1 MRISPA
7 ARDALGLF
15 RWIAAAALAVA
26 VVLLLTIRASA
37 APRDEPQ
44 VGMDNGPRATA
55 IIDEARRLFLAGQ
68 AGPASRMLEAAHARA
83 PNPRYLAN
91 LGWIHEDLGLP
102 GEALEYYERC
112 LASDPD
118 SATGESVQRRLP
130 RLEKLAGAAYLRIT
144 LISEPPHAE
153 VSVRAPYGTR
163 HPGRTPLALWLPLG
177 QVDVELSL
185 PGYRPASIAGPVA
198 VDGPGELHVD
208 LRPASGFLLLDGV
221 DEACE
226 VRVDGRVTPVEA
238 LAGPLEA
245 SPGPHRVTVLKPE
258 HEAFDA
264 VVTVTPEAT
273 TVVAVTLLHRLPP
286 PSPEPA
292 VHHPP
297 VAAEPGFEVPVAS
310 WALGGV
316 SVASLIAG
324 IATGVAASESAAE
337 ARRYSADGLND
348 PVRHERAREDSF
360 VQGVVADV
368 SFAVAGAAAIT
379 GIVLAL
385 VLPPDGDGDAVLPS
399 SSTAAGAPSAGIS
412 FRF

>member
-177 QVDVELSL
+177 QVD
-185 PGYRPASIAGPVA
+185 
-198 VDGPGELHVD
+198 GELHVD